1 MTVKRNASDRR
12 SIELEV
18 EVPGT
23 PEDVWQ
29 TVLFLSSEE
38 AAHINGEA
46 VDVNGG
52 FWTD

>member
-1 MTVKRNASDRR
+1 MLVNAEKAHPMGR
-12 SIELEV
+12 LT
-18 EVPGT
+18 T
-23 PEDVWQ
+23 PEDVWH